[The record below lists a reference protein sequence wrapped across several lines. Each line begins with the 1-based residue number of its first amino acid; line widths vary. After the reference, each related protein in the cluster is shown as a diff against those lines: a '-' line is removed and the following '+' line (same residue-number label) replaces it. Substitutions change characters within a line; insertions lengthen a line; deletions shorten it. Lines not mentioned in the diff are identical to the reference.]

1 MRKDPKM
8 TEEVASKRKSI
19 CIIAY
24 SGELEPTWA
33 SMIIA
38 STAAAMDMEVSIFVT
53 FWGFGALVKDSKR
66 LPGKNLM
73 QKMLSVMQRPG
84 VSHRKLS
91 KMNFM
96 GMGPWMMF
104 KLAKRYNVAKPKELL
119 EMAQAVG
126 VKFIPCQMT
135 MDMFGIKREDLI
147 DGLEEPVGAA
157 TALQLMTEADSTLF
171 I

>member
-1 MRKDPKM
+1 
-8 TEEVASKRKSI
+8 
-19 CIIAY
+19 
-24 SGELEPTWA
+24 
-33 SMIIA
+33 
-38 STAAAMDMEVSIFVT
+38 MDMEVSIFVT

-84 VSHRKLS
+84 ISHRKLS

-104 KLAKRYNVAKPKELL
+104 LACQEVQRLQAKDLLGMCQEL
-119 EMAQAVG
+119 G
-126 VKFIPCQMT
+126 VKIYPCQMT
-135 MDMFGIKREDLI
+135 MDLFGLNKEDLI

-157 TALQLMTEADSTLF
+157 TMLQLATDADSTLF

>member
-1 MRKDPKM
+1 M

-53 FWGFGALVKDSKR
+53 FWGFGALVKDSK
-66 LPGKNLM
+66 NLM
-73 QKMLSVMQRPG
+73 QRMLSVMQRPG
-84 VSHRKLS
+84 ISHRKLS

-104 KLAKRYNVAKPKELL
+104 QLAKKYNVSKPKDLLGMCQEL
-119 EMAQAVG
+119 G
-126 VKFIPCQMT
+126 VKIYPCQMT
-135 MDMFGIKREDLI
+135 MDLFGLNKADLI
-147 DGLEEPVGAA
+147 DGLEDPVGAA
-157 TALQLMTEADSTLF
+157 TMLQLATDADSTLF